1 MRRTLLAALAATLMS
16 ATAALAETTV
26 KVVEVITSPPR
37 TEFLKKQFAEFEAA
51 NPGVKVELV
60 SLPWGQ
66 AFEKFL
72 NMVQAGDT
80 PDIVEM
86 PERWLGLYAANG
98 QLQDLSGYLAS
109 WAENDTLGDRAGA
122 YGSTVQGKPYMIPY
136 GFYLRALFWNKKLF
150 QEAGLAHAPKTL
162 DEFMSVAE
170 KITAL
175 GGAKTGYCL
184 RGGPGGFN
192 GAQMFMNTMN
202 GKGGYLNPDGTAT
215 FDEPGSI
222 KGLEML
228 VELYQKGW
236 APKDS
241 VNWGFN
247 EIVAGFYSGT
257 CAMLDQ
263 DPDAL
268 IGIAENMKPEDFAV
282 APMPVG
288 PAGKAF
294 PTLGYAGWAMFA
306 DSEVKDDAWKVMAH
320 LLGKEQNLEWA
331 KLVGV
336 LPIHKGAEEDAF
348 FKTEQFRG
356 WFVELN
362 DSETYE
368 FVTPPTHLEGLGY
381 FYDNLANKGF
391 QQALL
396 GQRSAA
402 EVAKEWAEYLTAEQK
417 KWMAANPN

>member
-1 MRRTLLAALAATLMS
+1 
-16 ATAALAETTV
+16 
-26 KVVEVITSPPR
+26 
-37 TEFLKKQFAEFEAA
+37 
-51 NPGVKVELV
+51 
-60 SLPWGQ
+60 
-66 AFEKFL
+66 
-72 NMVQAGDT
+72 
-80 PDIVEM
+80 
-86 PERWLGLYAANG
+86 
-98 QLQDLSGYLAS
+98 
-109 WAENDTLGDRAGA
+109 
-122 YGSTVQGKPYMIPY
+122 
-136 GFYLRALFWNKKLF
+136 
-150 QEAGLAHAPKTL
+150 
-162 DEFMSVAE
+162 
-170 KITAL
+170 
-175 GGAKTGYCL
+175 
-184 RGGPGGFN
+184 
-192 GAQMFMNTMN
+192 MFMNTMN